1 MDWIDQIPLML
12 LIDPIPTSFPPPTGS
27 SKAPQGAFLMA
38 LRRRR
43 APFSWQRQK
52 PDPIRKLELSR
63 EVKAGC
69 ENGK

>member
-12 LIDPIPTSFPPPTGS
+12 SIDPIPTSYPSPTGS
-27 SKAPQGAFLMA
+27 SRAPQGAFLMA

-52 PDPIRKLELSR
+52 PDPTPKPELPR
-63 EVKAGC
+63 DVKAGC